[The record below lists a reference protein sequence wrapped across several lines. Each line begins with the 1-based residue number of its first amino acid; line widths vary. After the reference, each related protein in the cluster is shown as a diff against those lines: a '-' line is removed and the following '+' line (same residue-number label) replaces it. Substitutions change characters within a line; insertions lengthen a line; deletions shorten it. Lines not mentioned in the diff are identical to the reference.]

1 LALTISWQRADYTHM
16 RCLYC
21 GKQLALLKRLTG
33 GGDFCSDAHKHSY
46 QEEYNRLALSRLL
59 QAQSKPGEV
68 KFSANRGPAPTPAEG
83 LGEPLPPGA
92 ARRRALPAS
101 APTPEPTRAPSRSE
115 RVFYAPAATQ
125 EPVPQAVAEAPPVVQ
140 QPPRQTVR
148 EMPPAQ
154 AAQYVAPDLALDAV
168 PEFASEVEA
177 EAPPEVT
184 VFSMEIP
191 GYSALADGSPYV
203 EPWLDVA
210 PAPAPPEWQAA
221 NQSFFNLQLGTLV
234 ALARLAPSE
243 MEAPAVTEQPA
254 PFEFAAASV
263 SLGALTQHSFTS
275 AAPSHTFA
283 VETEHPLTTLP
294 SAQLAPLEICSSV
307 AGVQLAAK
315 DLAAEPAAFAHSQTN
330 LHVPFQVASMPSR
343 AFPAASPIELDIRVS
358 ASRAGHETSLNGAVR
373 FPVRITFQDSSLLS
387 LYPSGID
394 FPAEESEVVLIA
406 PWAEEIVTP
415 SNGFNHHDENAL
427 AEMEPSGS
435 PREVLDALSRLH
447 QDLAAEQEE
456 ERLEEPLEPPAADLE
471 LVPEADGQNT
481 IAAAPAEP
489 SATTIDIS
497 AEPAYEPPVPLSAHD
512 FFEIPL
518 KTFAPLK
525 PVLAVESNAL
535 ISLAPEMPRMKALP
549 LRPKVAKAPPGFSP
563 QPSAVQAKAPAAEP
577 KAKTPAP
584 APAAPRSPQ
593 IPAPAAKQPAPPVK
607 APPTVQ
613 PVKPGQPSKPG
624 HPVKPVPPAK
634 PSQAAKPPQQPA
646 TTKAPASDEQT
657 TSKQPTA
664 QAPAAQPGAVDSKS
678 AAQPLSTPGVAEQA
692 AAPSEETMPS
702 FASIQTGKNVSF
714 IGSLKGKLI
723 LAILLV
729 IIAGVA
735 FYAMSSKTH
744 QPPAP
749 AATPT
754 DEGVGPSIM
763 MGEGGWVQGW
773 GGDPN
778 GSHAGREI
786 TIYRPSLKL
795 SDYRIEFQGE
805 IDSKSIGWVF
815 RAMDPYNYYAMK
827 LAIATPGVSPKMA
840 LIKYVVVQGH
850 ETEIGRVP
858 LDIAAR
864 NDTVFNV
871 RVDVRGSKFSTF
883 VQGQQV
889 DVWTD
894 EQIKSG
900 GVGFLNE
907 RAERARIKSA
917 AISYLTGGKN

>member
-1 LALTISWQRADYTHM
+1 M

-68 KFSANRGPAPTPAEG
+68 KFSANRGPAPTPSEG

-92 ARRRALPAS
+92 SRRRALPAS
-101 APTPEPTRAPSRSE
+101 APAPEPARAPSRSE
-115 RVFYAPAATQ
+115 RVFYAPAATE
-125 EPVPQAVAEAPPVVQ
+125 EPVPQAIEEAPPVVQ

-154 AAQYVAPDLALDAV
+154 FVPDAV
-168 PEFASEVEA
+168 EDITPEIPYETAV

-191 GYSALADGSPYV
+191 GYSALADASPYVDPTV
-203 EPWLDVA
+203 EPWLDIA
-210 PAPAPPEWQAA
+210 PAPAWPAWQAA
-221 NQSFFNLQLGTLV
+221 NPWSFNLPLG
-234 ALARLAPSE
+234 ALEAIARPSAGE
-243 MEAPAVTEQPA
+243 MEVQAVTEQPA
-254 PFEFAAASV
+254 PLEFVAASV
-263 SLGALTQHSFTS
+263 SLGALSEHSFTS
-275 AAPSHTFA
+275 AAPAHNFT
-283 VETEHPLTTLP
+283 VETEHPLSALP
-294 SAQLAPLEICSSV
+294 AAEMVPLQICSSV
-307 AGVQLAAK
+307 GGTPLAAK
-315 DLAAEPAAFAHSQTN
+315 NLAAGAAEFAHSKTN
-330 LHVPFQVASMPSR
+330 LHVPFQVAAMPSR

-358 ASRAGHETSLNGAVR
+358 ASRAAHETSLNGAVR
-373 FPVRITFQDSSLLS
+373 FPVRITFQDSSLLN

-406 PWAEEIVTP
+406 PWAEEIHTP
-415 SNGFNHHDENAL
+415 SNGFNGHEFDSGEFIPADEIAL

-435 PREVLDALSRLH
+435 PREVLGALARLH
-447 QDLAAEQEE
+447 QDLAAEHQEE
-456 ERLEEPLEPPAADLE
+456 ILEEPVEPPAADLE
-471 LVPEADGQNT
+471 LVSEPVAPNT

-489 SATTIDIS
+489 SAATIDIS
-497 AEPAYEPPVPLSAHD
+497 AEPADQRPVPGSAHD
-512 FFEIPL
+512 LFEIPL

-535 ISLAPEMPRMKALP
+535 LSLTPEMPRMKALP

-563 QPSAVQAKAPAAEP
+563 QPGAVPAKTPAVEP
-577 KAKTPAP
+577 KSKVPAP
-584 APAAPRSPQ
+584 APAAPRSTQ

-624 HPVKPVPPAK
+624 QPVKPVPPAK
-634 PSQAAKPPQQPA
+634 PSQAAKPAQPPA
-646 TTKAPASDEQT
+646 KTTKAPAPVAPTQT
-657 TSKQPTA
+657 KQPATA
-664 QAPAAQPGAVDSKS
+664 PPAEPAAGESKVPDPALPGAPEPTV
-678 AAQPLSTPGVAEQA
+678 TPSEA
-692 AAPSEETMPS
+692 AAHSEETMPS

-729 IIAGVA
+729 FIAGVV
-735 FYAMSSKTH
+735 FYSMSSKSH
-744 QPPAP
+744 QPAAP
-749 AATPT
+749 AATST

-778 GSHAGREI
+778 GSHAGRQI

-827 LAIATPGVSPKMA
+827 LAIATPGVSPKME
-840 LIKYVVVQGH
+840 LVKYIVVQGH

-871 RVDVRGSKFSTF
+871 REDVRGSKFSTF

>member
-1 LALTISWQRADYTHM
+1 MALTISWQRADYTHM

-33 GGDFCSDAHKHSY
+33 GGEFCSDAHKHSY

-101 APTPEPTRAPSRSE
+101 APTPEPPRAKVRSD
-115 RVFYAPAATQ
+115 RVFYAPAAT
-125 EPVPQAVAEAPPVVQ
+125 EETVPEAVKELAPVVQ
-140 QPPRQTVR
+140 QVPRQPVQET
-148 EMPPAQ
+148 PPPE
-154 AAQYVAPDLALDAV
+154 VV
-168 PEFASEVEA
+168 PEVVPEIPEVLDN
-177 EAPPEVT
+177 APPEVT

-191 GYSALADGSPYV
+191 GYSALGDAIPYV
-203 EPWLDVA
+203 EPWSEIA
-210 PAPAPPEWQAA
+210 PAPAWPAWQTL
-221 NQSFFNLQLGTLV
+221 NQSSDLPLGNLV
-234 ALARLAPSE
+234 AVAGPPPIEVEVRALA
-243 MEAPAVTEQPA
+243 EQPA
-254 PFEFAAASV
+254 ELEFTAASV
-263 SLGALTQHSFTS
+263 SLGTFAEHSYGS
-275 AAPSHTFA
+275 ATPSHTLA
-283 VETEHPLTTLP
+283 RVETEHPLSSLP
-294 SAQLAPLEICSSV
+294 AAELAPLQICSSV
-307 AGVQLAAK
+307 VGTPLAAK
-315 DLAAEPAAFAHSQTN
+315 DLAAGPAEFPHLKTN
-330 LHVPFQVASMPSR
+330 LHVPFQVAAMPSR
-343 AFPAASPIELDIRVS
+343 AFPAASPIDLDIRVT
-358 ASRAGHETSLNGAVR
+358 ASSAGHETSLNGAVR
-373 FPVRITFQDSSLLS
+373 FPVRITFQDSSLLN

-394 FPAEESEVVLIA
+394 FPAEDSEVVLIA
-406 PWAEEIVTP
+406 PWEEEIHTH
-415 SNGFNHHDENAL
+415 SNGFNIGESNLEDQNTL
-427 AEMEPSGS
+427 AEMETAGS

-447 QDLAAEQEE
+447 QDLATQQEE
-456 ERLEEPLEPPAADLE
+456 AAVERPVEPPAADLE
-471 LVPEADGQNT
+471 LVAEPAGQNT

-497 AEPAYEPPVPLSAHD
+497 AEAVAEPPIPRSAREL
-512 FFEIPL
+512 FKIPL

-525 PVLAVESNAL
+525 PALAIESNAL
-535 ISLAPEMPRMKALP
+535 VSLTPEMPRLKALP

-563 QPSAVQAKAPAAEP
+563 QPGAVQAKGPAAEP
-577 KAKTPAP
+577 KSKTP
-584 APAAPRSPQ
+584 APAAPRSSQ

-607 APPTVQ
+607 SPPTVQ
-613 PVKPGQPSKPG
+613 PVKPGQPSKPAQ
-624 HPVKPVPPAK
+624 PVRPVQPAK
-634 PSQAAKPPQQPA
+634 PSQTVKPGPQPA
-646 TTKAPASDEQT
+646 KTAEAPGSESQT
-657 TSKQPTA
+657 ASKQPAA
-664 QAPAAQPGAVDSKS
+664 QAPPAAESAQPAAGDSKV
-678 AAQPLSTPGVAEQA
+678 AAPPL
-692 AAPSEETMPS
+692 AAPSGPEQAVMSSEEGMPS
-702 FASIQTGKNVSF
+702 FASFQPGKNGSF

-729 IIAGVA
+729 VIAGVA
-735 FYAMSSKTH
+735 FYALSNKSH
-744 QPPAP
+744 PPAAP
-749 AATPT
+749 ITST
-754 DEGVGPSIM
+754 EEGVGPSIM
-763 MGEGGWVQGW
+763 MGEGGWEQGW

-778 GSHAGREI
+778 GSHAGRQI

-827 LAIATPGVSPKMA
+827 LAAVTPGLSPKMA
-840 LIKYVVVQGH
+840 LIKYTVVQGH

-858 LDIAAR
+858 VNMDAR

-883 VQGQQV
+883 VEGQPV

-894 EQIKSG
+894 EQLKSG

-917 AISYLTGGKN
+917 SISYLTGGKN